1 MLTAALPASLNPEPA
16 VRVARAFGSNPL
28 AQPTDIKAAAL
39 CELVNILN
47 RAAKSC
53 GDPSLRRLDPVSLRR
68 ANTELTEWE
77 TYVHH
82 AL

>member
-1 MLTAALPASLNPEPA
+1 MTSLMLTAALPASLNPEPA
-16 VRVARAFGSNPL
+16 ARVCRTFGSNPL

-53 GDPSLRRLDPVSLRR
+53 GDPSLRRLDPISLLR
-68 ANTELTEWE
+68 ANAELDDWE
-77 TYVHH
+77 M
-82 AL
+82 